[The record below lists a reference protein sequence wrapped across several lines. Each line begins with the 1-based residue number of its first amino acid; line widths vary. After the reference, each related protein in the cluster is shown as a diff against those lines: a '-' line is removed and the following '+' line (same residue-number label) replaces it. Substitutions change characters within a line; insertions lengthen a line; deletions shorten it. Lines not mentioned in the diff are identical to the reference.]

1 MCVPCVLLSPKSA
14 AGGRL
19 AVSLGARFPDRADHK
34 GLQAGGAG
42 RRRAEAQPAAICPPH
57 ATMFIPR
64 RRAAII
70 VVALGVPVL
79 AAVFGSRLLTDV
91 LWFREVVHA
100 DVYWRML
107 AFQVTLLLGVAGA
120 VSICL
125 LATLRTALRRAL
137 SEVMTRQAQLVT
149 ANLTGATRL
158 LLTTA
163 IAMPALGA
171 VLLRSHGQAMP
182 RLVLNPARRLDLAVL
197 ALAALSSLFVIARG
211 RLTLIEGIIL
221 GALYVLYML
230 PGQDAEDEHP
240 AAIGVAAEIASLD
253 RASRRRLYGAL
264 LVFAAVAV
272 FMTARAFPA
281 ELLRAGQAFGIDPY
295 LLIQW
300 VIPLFTEVPELV
312 VAGALVLY
320 RRPAEGVALLLAAS
334 VTQWTLALASISG
347 AYLLGGGGPA
357 LPLSGR
363 ARRTAAD
370 GCDDAHG
377 SR

>member
-14 AGGRL
+14 AGCRL
-19 AVSLGARFPDRADHK
+19 AVSLGGRFPNRAHHK

-42 RRRAEAQPAAICPPH
+42 RRRAEAQPAAIN
-57 ATMFIPR
+57 
-64 RRAAII
+64 

-281 ELLRAGQAFGIDPY
+281 ELLRGC
-295 LLIQW
+295 
-300 VIPLFTEVPELV
+300 
-312 VAGALVLY
+312 Y
-320 RRPAEGVALLLAAS
+320 RRDWLRTETKG
-334 VTQWTLALASISG
+334 
-347 AYLLGGGGPA
+347 
-357 LPLSGR
+357 
-363 ARRTAAD
+363 TAALIWD
-370 GCDDAHG
+370 GLVGAG
-377 SR
+377 RMRAS

>member
-1 MCVPCVLLSPKSA
+1 
-14 AGGRL
+14 
-19 AVSLGARFPDRADHK
+19 
-34 GLQAGGAG
+34 
-42 RRRAEAQPAAICPPH
+42 
-57 ATMFIPR
+57 
-64 RRAAII
+64 
-70 VVALGVPVL
+70 
-79 AAVFGSRLLTDV
+79 
-91 LWFREVVHA
+91 
-100 DVYWRML
+100 
-107 AFQVTLLLGVAGA
+107 
-120 VSICL
+120 
-125 LATLRTALRRAL
+125 
-137 SEVMTRQAQLVT
+137 
-149 ANLTGATRL
+149 
-158 LLTTA
+158 
-163 IAMPALGA
+163 MPALGA

-211 RLTLIEGIIL
+211 RLTLIEGVIL

-230 PGQDAEDEHP
+230 PGQGTEDEHP

-253 RASRRRLYGAL
+253 RAWRRRLYGAL
-264 LVFAAVAV
+264 LAFAAVAV

-363 ARRTAAD
+363 ERVELLLTAATTLMAVAALASLEPERID
-370 GCDDAHG
+370 GWIVAAAFGIQTLFPSWPVRLFVALALLVFAVDVLLSQRRFLPPIVAALPLGARQRHRLGLDQHRATP
-377 SR
+377 